1 MPTNDDQASAATFA
15 GRGLLTVTEAAH
27 WLHFSRNTVYRLIY
41 AGEIPTITFGANVR
55 RIRVSDLEAWAERNV
70 RPYVAGEGLTH
81 LAREGLDLAPRRWGK
96 RQAPTYR
103 PANRPTQSNGRKPA

>member
-41 AGEIPTITFGANVR
+41 AGEIPTITLGLHVR
-55 RIRVSDLEAWAERNV
+55 RIRVSDLEAWAERN
-70 RPYVAGEGLTH
+70 A
-81 LAREGLDLAPRRWGK
+81 
-96 RQAPTYR
+96 QSYR
-103 PANRPTQSNGRKPA
+103 PGEWVSVPGRMGSASASGAGADPASGQPCLPTSLLRGGMRHD